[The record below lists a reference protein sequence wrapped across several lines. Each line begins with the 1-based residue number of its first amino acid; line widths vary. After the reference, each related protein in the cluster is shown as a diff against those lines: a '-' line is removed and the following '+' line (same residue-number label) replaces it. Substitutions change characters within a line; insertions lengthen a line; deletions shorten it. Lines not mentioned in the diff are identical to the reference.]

1 MDSKPV
7 FVLLTSTTCPSC
19 VNFKA
24 KVWPSLK
31 EDLEKQNKVKVVTI
45 EVPTNSSKPD
55 KQSYHPEL
63 SRFIGWFPTMF
74 LFPADRWNN
83 HSSELIGIVKNGK
96 IVPPSVNEA
105 GNKVPEHVE
114 PMGKIKFSKEDTLKW
129 VDFTINNPDGMFKRG
144 SSNHNSSNH
153 SSSNHSSSNH
163 QNNIKPEN
171 HHNSSNQSSQNVGEK
186 IENHIKNNQNIK
198 KLPNGN
204 YKVPTAGYYA
214 RFEKSKV
221 E

>member
-7 FVLLTSTTCPSC
+7 FVLLTATTCPAC

-31 EDLEKQNKVKVVTI
+31 DELEKQNKVKVVTI
-45 EVPTNSSKPD
+45 EVPTTSSKPD
-55 KQSYHPEL
+55 PQTYHPDL

-74 LFPADRWNN
+74 LFPSERWNN
-83 HSSELIGIVKNGK
+83 HNSELIGIVKNGK
-96 IVPPSVNEA
+96 IVPPGVDDN

-114 PMGKIKFSKEDTLKW
+114 PMGKINLSKEDTLKW

-144 SSNHNSSNH
+144 SVQNNQTHQNSS
-153 SSSNHSSSNH
+153 H
-163 QNNIKPEN
+163 QTQQNDIK
-171 HHNSSNQSSQNVGEK
+171 SIQKQ
-186 IENHIKNNQNIK
+186 IKNNTNIK
-198 KLPNGN
+198 QLSNGK
-204 YKVPTAGYYA
+204 YIVPTAGYYN

>member
-7 FVLLTSTTCPSC
+7 FVLLTATTCPAC

-24 KVWPSLK
+24 RVWPSLK
-31 EDLEKQNKVKVVTI
+31 EELEKQNKVKVVTI
-45 EVPTNSSKPD
+45 EVPTTSSKPD
-55 KQSYHPEL
+55 TQSYHPEL

-114 PMGKIKFSKEDTLKW
+114 PMGKINLSKEDTLKW
-129 VDFTINNPDGMFKRG
+129 VDFTINNPDGMFKRDSSNQG
-144 SSNHNSSNH
+144 SSNNQVHNS
-153 SSSNHSSSNH
+153 
-163 QNNIKPEN
+163 QNN
-171 HHNSSNQSSQNVGEK
+171 HNSSNQSSQNVGEK
-186 IENHIKNNQNIK
+186 LNNQIKNNHDIK